1 MGDKLTKLQEEHMA
15 SFAPLSRVVVT
26 GGTHG
31 DELAGVY
38 LVQKGLVKQPE
49 FLHRETFTAQAIVAN
64 PEASRKS
71 CRFVDT
77 DLNRCFTFES
87 LSSSTANSSS
97 YEIRRA
103 KELNHLL
110 GPKGSNEAVDF
121 ICDLHTTTANM
132 GTCIIV
138 DSEKDYLS
146 CQAAHYLKEVS
157 THPCRILLMKSGTP
171 TFSMMSLAKHYLTLE
186 IGPAPHGVIRAD
198 IYNTM
203 KMLVGHLLDFIDQF
217 NKGQEFPAFNMDCF
231 QIERK
236 FDYPRDEE
244 GQLTACIHP
253 KLQDSDFKPLFQG
266 DPIFQSFVS
275 EDSICYEAQDPI
287 CPIFI
292 NEASYYSKGIAFWGT
307 KIQTFEIASI
317 KVSI

>member
-171 TFSMMSLAKHYLTLE
+171 TFSMMSLAKHYL
-186 IGPAPHGVIRAD
+186 R
-198 IYNTM
+198 
-203 KMLVGHLLDFIDQF
+203 
-217 NKGQEFPAFNMDCF
+217 QEFPAFNMDCF

>member
-146 CQAAHYLKEVS
+146 CQAAHYLK
-157 THPCRILLMKSGTP
+157 
-171 TFSMMSLAKHYLTLE
+171 
-186 IGPAPHGVIRAD
+186 
-198 IYNTM
+198 
-203 KMLVGHLLDFIDQF
+203 
-217 NKGQEFPAFNMDCF
+217 
-231 QIERK
+231 
-236 FDYPRDEE
+236 
-244 GQLTACIHP
+244 
-253 KLQDSDFKPLFQG
+253 DSDFKPLFQG